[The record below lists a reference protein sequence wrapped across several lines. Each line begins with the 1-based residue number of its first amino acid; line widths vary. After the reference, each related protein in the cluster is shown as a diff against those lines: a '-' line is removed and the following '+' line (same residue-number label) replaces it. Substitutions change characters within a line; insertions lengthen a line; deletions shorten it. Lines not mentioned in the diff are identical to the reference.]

1 MKNNISI
8 KSAIISGFI
17 GAIISLTITY
27 LINLGISINQLKELF
42 VAIGTASFFAS
53 FGGNIAGQMEIL
65 NRNNN
70 TDTP

>member
-1 MKNNISI
+1 MKNNLSI

-17 GAIISLTITY
+17 GAIIGLTITY
-27 LINLGISINQLKELF
+27 LINWGISIIQLVEIF

-65 NRNNN
+65 DRNNN
-70 TDTP
+70 

>member
-8 KSAIISGFI
+8 RSAIISGFI
-17 GAIISLTITY
+17 GAVIGLTITY
-27 LINLGISINQLKELF
+27 LINWGISIIQLVEIF

-65 NRNNN
+65 DRNNN
-70 TDTP
+70 N

>member
-17 GAIISLTITY
+17 GLTIGLSFTY
-27 LINLGISINQLKELF
+27 LINWGVSIIHLVEIF

-53 FGGNIAGQMEIL
+53 FGGNIAGQREIL
-65 NRNNN
+65 DRNKTTN
-70 TDTP
+70 P